1 MTTRNTQDSGTPE
14 GPRNQSGVVT
24 PLDYIDPEGNPFD
37 PDQPPDPDNGQGSD
51 QGDPPGPGGDPDPDD
66 PGDDGPADDPPA
78 DNRLEGD
85 HFIEALMALSGSIKD
100 LCRDPTP
107 KPEKIKV

>member
-1 MTTRNTQDSGTPE
+1 MTTHNTQDSSTLE
-14 GPRNQSGVVT
+14 GPCSQPGVVT
-24 PLDYIDPEGNPFD
+24 LLDYINPEGNPFNT
-37 PDQPPDPDNGQGSD
+37 DQPLDPDNGHGSD
-51 QGDPPGPGGDPDPDD
+51 QGDLPGPGGDPDPDD
-66 PGDDGPADDPPA
+66 AGDDGPANDPPA

-100 LCRDPTP
+100 LCQNPTP